1 MELAQESDHL
11 DYMALQRQGWQSWWS
26 VRVYQHVLQTV
37 DIDHMFFYV
46 CPAGFQAVLGIIFIN
61 IFLLLSFSM
70 LSNNHKNLCNF
81 HIL

>member
-1 MELAQESDHL
+1 MELAQEPDHI
-11 DYMALQRQGWQSWWS
+11 DYKALQRQGCPILGECRW
-26 VRVYQHVLQTV
+26 YQLVPQTV
-37 DIDHMFFYV
+37 HIDHMYFYV